1 MSRRLERLN
10 EQLKR
15 EISRILRTEVRDPRV
30 GVPTVTGVDV
40 TPDLWMARVYVRLT
54 GSEEERG
61 EAMEG
66 LEAASLYIRKLLGEE
81 LHIRRVPELEFQVDR
96 SLERAQRIEEI
107 LDEVRPEEGWNGEDG
122 PADAEGGGQNAGE
135 SGGQSGP
142 SRSDEEGGG

>member
-40 TPDLWMARVYVRLT
+40 TPDLWMAKVYVRLT
-54 GSEEERG
+54 GSEDEQR

-66 LEAASLYIRKLLGEE
+66 LEAAAQYIRRLLGEE
-81 LHIRRVPELEFQVDR
+81 LHIRRVPELEFHVDR

-107 LDEVRPEEGWNGEDG
+107 LDEVRPEEGW
-122 PADAEGGGQNAGE
+122 
-135 SGGQSGP
+135 
-142 SRSDEEGGG
+142 EEGEE

>member
-96 SLERAQRIEEI
+96 SLERAQRIEEL
-107 LDEVRPEEGWNGEDG
+107 LDEVRPEEGWDEEVE
-122 PADAEGGGQNAGE
+122 PADGEGGGQ
-135 SGGQSGP
+135 SGGQSSP
-142 SRSDEEGGG
+142 SRPDEEGGG